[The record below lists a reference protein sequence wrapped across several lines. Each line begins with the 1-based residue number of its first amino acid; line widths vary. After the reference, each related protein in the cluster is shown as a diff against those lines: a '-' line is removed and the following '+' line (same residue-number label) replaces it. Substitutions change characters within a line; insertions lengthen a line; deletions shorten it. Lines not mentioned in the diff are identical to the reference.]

1 MHIIKHADF
10 SILNPTE
17 IDLHH
22 KLLAEL
28 LLTPSSA
35 VKNKLLGQI
44 DRTLLAPEL
53 LLAFS
58 TIIVIDPFTAPA
70 DGTGQVFALSGTP
83 LPTTTL
89 VFVNGQKQRSSTD
102 FTLAG
107 ASITFVRDLRIGDS
121 IDVRYHAAQATATV
135 VLGTFTLPYQ
145 NVFQVEGLNGFLYT
159 YGDDKITPFDKTF
172 AKIDPISFA
181 QSGPAINVESG
192 LPDNSAIVNV
202 AGKLWVIG
210 SPSTAINNRVIQ
222 VDPVTMTVLND
233 LEIVPSTDTT
243 AVIAALATDG
253 AAFFYAYIKGG
264 VVAPH
269 QIAKLD
275 PNGTPLI
282 PGTILTGLSP
292 SSIGSIDMEVSQSG
306 HLFLLFSSL
315 NGGDGEVRKFD
326 TGDGSLVS
334 TFTEFTTPIKI
345 IRVEDKMYVIDSATN
360 KLWSI
365 PSTGVPTDLVTFLA
379 TPTDIEFDGSDIW
392 VSFGQ
397 DLVKMKK
404 DGSTLTSIS
413 PVVAGL
419 TIQDVSF
426 TIGHIWTTYSNDT
439 TDNMT
444 KIFPGLAGS

>member
-1 MHIIKHADF
+1 MHIIKHGDF
-10 SILNPTE
+10 TILNPTE

-35 VKNKLLGQI
+35 IKNKLLGQI
-44 DRTLLAPEL
+44 DRTFLAPEL

-58 TIIVIDPFTAPA
+58 TIIVTDIFTAPA
-70 DGTGQVFALSGTP
+70 DGTGQIFALSGTP
-83 LPTTTL
+83 LTSTVL
-89 VFVNGQKQRSSTD
+89 VFVNGQKQKSSTD
-102 FTLAG
+102 FSISNS
-107 ASITFVRDLRIGDS
+107 SITFMRDLRIGDDIS
-121 IDVRYHAAQATATV
+121 VRYHAAQTTATV
-135 VLGTFTLPYQ
+135 VLGSFTLPYQ
-145 NVFQVEGLNGFLYT
+145 NIFQVEGFNNFLYT
-159 YGDDKITPFDKTF
+159 YGDDKITPFDKKF

-192 LPDNSAIVNV
+192 LPDNSAVVNV
-202 AGKLWVIG
+202 AGKFWAIG

-222 VDPVTMTVLND
+222 VDPTTMVVLND

-253 AAFFYAYIKGG
+253 TTFFYAYIKGG

-275 PNGTPLI
+275 PDGIPLI

-315 NGGDGEVRKFD
+315 DGGDGEVRKFD

-345 IRVEDKMYVIDSATN
+345 IRVEDKMYVIDSATK

-365 PSTGVPTDLVTFLA
+365 PLTGVPTDLVTFVA
-379 TPTDIEFDGSDIW
+379 TPTDIEFDGNDIW

-397 DLVKMKK
+397 DVIKMKK

-413 PVVAGL
+413 PVVSGL

-426 TIGHIWTTYSNDT
+426 TIGHIWITYSNDT
-439 TDNMT
+439 DDNMS